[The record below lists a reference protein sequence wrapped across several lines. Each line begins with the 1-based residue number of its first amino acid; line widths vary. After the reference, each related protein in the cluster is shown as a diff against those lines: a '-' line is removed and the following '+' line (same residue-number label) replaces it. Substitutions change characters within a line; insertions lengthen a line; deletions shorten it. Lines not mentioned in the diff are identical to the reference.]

1 MVLRAQDVKED
12 QSQKQDEKDAA
23 LQVQKKRLVL
33 VVSKGTIDMLYPA
46 MVLATTAPAMGMEV
60 DMYFTFWG
68 LRALTKDGVESAKI
82 APVGNPGL
90 PLPNIMGML
99 PGMTKMATGMMKK
112 RIEKFWPNIYDM
124 IKMAKQSGVRIHA
137 CSPTMGFMG
146 IKEEE
151 MIPEVDDIVGASAF
165 LGWASRPDA
174 ITLFI

>member
-1 MVLRAQDVKED
+1 MVLRAQEVKNDVG
-12 QSQKQDEKDAA
+12 QSQDEKDAVP
-23 LQVQKKRLVL
+23 QVQKKRLVL

-68 LRALTKDGVESAKI
+68 LRALTKDGVTSPKI
-82 APVGNPGL
+82 SPVGNPGL
-90 PLPNIMGML
+90 PIPNIMGMI

-112 RIEKFWPNIYDM
+112 RIEKFWPSIYDM
-124 IKMAKQSGVRIHA
+124 IKMAKESGARIHA

-146 IKEEE
+146 VKEEE

-174 ITLFI
+174 VTLFI